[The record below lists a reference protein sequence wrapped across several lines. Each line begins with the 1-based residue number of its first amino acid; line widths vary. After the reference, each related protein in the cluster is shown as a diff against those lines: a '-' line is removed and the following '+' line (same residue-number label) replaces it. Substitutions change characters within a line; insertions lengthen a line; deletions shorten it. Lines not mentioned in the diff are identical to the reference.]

1 MLLSVSL
8 KATGFFSLIK
18 IVKFRNCD
26 VIIKVVNNMVEK
38 ENNDIRK
45 HNHEPMSNC
54 EISVMSKIED
64 LKCKICSDANINVRM
79 TYFSIYE
86 DLLKTFRQL
95 ELAQYWKEWDNI
107 KASLYYHRRKHAPA
121 LPKTVMDIKIKD
133 DYENTSSGETFL
145 R

>member
-1 MLLSVSL
+1 MVNLRLFIIIINFQELPTNPKVEAKIL
-8 KATGFFSLIK
+8 DVVIRKFKVEFFNLIK

-38 ENNDIRK
+38 ENNDIRQ
-45 HNHEPMSNC
+45 HNHQPMSNC

-95 ELAQYWKEWDNI
+95 ELDQYWKEWDNI
-107 KASLYYHRRKHAPA
+107 KASLYHHRRMHQH
-121 LPKTVMDIKIKD
+121 
-133 DYENTSSGETFL
+133 
-145 R
+145 

>member
-38 ENNDIRK
+38 ENNDIRQ
-45 HNHEPMSNC
+45 HNHESMSNC

-64 LKCKICSDANINVRM
+64 LKCKICSDANVRM
-79 TYFSIYE
+79 TYVSIYR
-86 DLLKTFRQL
+86 DLLKPFRQL